1 MTCNRR
7 SNFKWTTNELLSL
20 QRDYELLEMTV
31 QEIAIKHE
39 RSVDSILYKL
49 ESEEFISSRTSAR
62 GFVQPLQSKQI
73 IQPRQ
78 TRQSKKL
85 A

>member
-20 QRDYELLEMTV
+20 QREYELLEMTV
-31 QEIAIKHE
+31 QEIASKHE

-62 GFVQPLQSKQI
+62 GFVQPLKTLQPR
-73 IQPRQ
+73 QPRQ